1 MLQYIHISNHVLH
14 LKLPQCYTSIVSQ
27 ETQGKK
33 CTLCTD
39 WLGIVT
45 RSPHTTKKKICMGEG
60 GKPEKDSAWDARE
73 KSCGTIPSFQLLRP
87 EIIGIILDTSIF
99 LTLQIQF
106 INETLF
112 SLPSKYIQVCY
123 GLNVCVPLK
132 FLC

>member
-1 MLQYIHISNHVLH
+1 MLQYIRISNHILH

-33 CTLCTD
+33 CTLYTD

-45 RSPHTTKKKICMGEG
+45 RSPHTTKKKICTGEG
-60 GKPEKDSAWDARE
+60 GKPEKDSAWNARE

-87 EIIGIILDTSIF
+87 EILGVNLDASIF

-106 INETLF
+106 ITKL
-112 SLPSKYIQVCY
+112 Y
-123 GLNVCVPLK
+123 
-132 FLC
+132 FLYLQNIYRSVTV